1 MLEMRVRLIPPRSD
15 KAAMALA
22 IDSVLFSNMEAALG
36 RGEEVEPIFRVHRFS
51 KPAVIMSYMQK
62 VDGRFDAELART
74 LGVDLTFRDTGGG
87 HMYFGPD
94 DIQYTFLAP
103 RTFFEGD
110 LIAHYR
116 KVNSFIVEALK
127 SAGYDAECGETS
139 IRINDDGKKIVAGAA
154 RKYGVRST
162 LQQGGI
168 LVKDYTEDVFNLVMA
183 HDWER
188 RKWRENV
195 TSLGRY
201 GPSVREVIGTAYDV
215 FDGDT
220 SELSEQEEKDAR
232 ALCREV
238 YDNKTLIYAGTREQ
252 FLCMVAGRKKSDKD
266 KIQVDI

>member
-22 IDSVLFSNMEAALG
+22 IDSVLFRNMEAALG

-127 SAGYDAECGETS
+127 IAGYDAECGETS
-139 IRINDDGKKIVAGAA
+139 IRIN
-154 RKYGVRST
+154 
-162 LQQGGI
+162 
-168 LVKDYTEDVFNLVMA
+168 DYTEDVFNLVMA

-232 ALCREV
+232 VLCREV

-252 FLCMVAGRKKSDKD
+252 FLCMVAGRKRSDKD
-266 KIQVDI
+266 KVQIDI

>member
-22 IDSVLFSNMEAALG
+22 IDSVLFRNMEAALG

-74 LGVDLTFRDTGGG
+74 LG
-87 HMYFGPD
+87 
-94 DIQYTFLAP
+94 
-103 RTFFEGD
+103 GD

-127 SAGYDAECGETS
+127 IAGYDAECGETS

-183 HDWER
+183 YDWER

-201 GPSVREVIGTAYDV
+201 GPAVREVIGTAYDV

-238 YDNKTLIYAGTREQ
+238 YDNKTLIYTGTREQ

-266 KIQVDI
+266 KVQVDI